1 SSNKVRFGKN
11 VRLSG
16 EITFGNKVSIQDY
29 SCISGENIK
38 IEDNVFIHENV
49 LIRSN
54 EYITIGENTTINRNC
69 CILAKVKIG
78 KDCSIA
84 PNVIIVGANHLFKDS
99 SATIKSQGVELKGI
113 IIEDD
118 VWIGANATIL
128 DGVIIR

>member
-1 SSNKVRFGKN
+1 
-11 VRLSG
+11 
-16 EITFGNKVSIQDY
+16 
-29 SCISGENIK
+29 
-38 IEDNVFIHENV
+38 
-49 LIRSN
+49 
-54 EYITIGENTTINRNC
+54 NTTINRNC

-128 DGVIIR
+128 DGVIIRKGVVIAAGAVVHKDVDSFSIVGGVPAKIIGKR